1 MQTLPSF
8 VDVKPEVAEALRNGR
23 PVCAM
28 ESLIIA
34 NPDRLELSINRE
46 KQYNEILRA
55 KGVTPATIAIIGGRV
70 KIGLEPEEVVYL
82 ATNGAR
88 KCSRRDIPAIIAKGL
103 DGATTV
109 TGTMIFAAMA
119 GINTFATGGIGGVH
133 RGAQRTFDISAD
145 MQELGRTSVAVVA
158 SGCKSILDIPLTLE
172 YLETMGVTV
181 VGYKTDEFPSFFAR
195 TSGHMVDYRADNGTE
210 VAKMLAAKRAL
221 SIPGGL
227 LVCNPILEKD
237 ALDFHEM
244 DRMIN
249 EACEEAERDGV
260 GGKELTP
267 YLLEAVVNKSEGR
280 SQLANQALIE
290 NNVSAAGDIA
300 VAMAEQGL

>member
-1 MQTLPSF
+1 MNSLPSF

-23 PVCAM
+23 PVCAL

-34 NPDRLELSINRE
+34 NPARVELSINRE
-46 KQYNEILRA
+46 KQYNAILRE
-55 KGVTPATIAIIGGRV
+55 KGVTPATIAILGGRV
-70 KIGLEPEEVVYL
+70 KVGLEPEEVEYL
-82 ATNGAR
+82 ATHGAT
-88 KCSRRDIPAIIAKGL
+88 KCSRRDIPALIAKGQ

-109 TGTMIFAAMA
+109 TGTMILAALA
-119 GINTFATGGIGGVH
+119 GISTFATGGVGGVH

-145 MQELGRTSVAVVA
+145 MQELGRTSVVVVG

-181 VGYKTDEFPSFFAR
+181 VGYKTDDFPSFFAR
-195 TSGHMVDYRADNGTE
+195 TSGHKVDYRADSADE
-210 VAKMLAAKRAL
+210 VAAMLAAKRAL
-221 SIPGGL
+221 GMAGGM

-237 ALDFHEM
+237 ALDFDEM
-244 DRMIN
+244 ERMIN
-249 EACEEAERDGV
+249 EACGDAEREGI

-267 YLLEAVVNKSEGR
+267 YLLEAVVQMSGGR

-290 NNVSAAGDIA
+290 NNVRAAGDIA
-300 VAMAEQGL
+300 VAIAAAGL

>member
-1 MQTLPSF
+1 
-8 VDVKPEVAEALRNGR
+8 
-23 PVCAM
+23 
-28 ESLIIA
+28 
-34 NPDRLELSINRE
+34 
-46 KQYNEILRA
+46 
-55 KGVTPATIAIIGGRV
+55 
-70 KIGLEPEEVVYL
+70 
-82 ATNGAR
+82 
-88 KCSRRDIPAIIAKGL
+88 
-103 DGATTV
+103 
-109 TGTMIFAAMA
+109 
-119 GINTFATGGIGGVH
+119 GVH
-133 RGAQRTFDISAD
+133 RSAQRTFDISAD

-195 TSGHMVDYRADNGTE
+195 TSGHKVDYRADNGTE
-210 VAKMLAAKRAL
+210 VARMLAAKRAL
-221 SIPGGL
+221 NIPGGL

-267 YLLEAVVNKSEGR
+267 YLLEAVVEKSGGR